1 MSQPSTRSGRGGGC
15 AAVGYD
21 VGAPPAAGHAAER
34 DVAEPG
40 GQVRITT
47 HAVHVRAEPQRGA
60 PLPGR
65 PTASWIPAL
74 TAYCARDTA
83 RTLRSVRRRSG
94 GARCRPANVCRA
106 GTPRERDGGLG
117 SALPP
122 PRGPS
127 TANEE

>member
-47 HAVHVRAEPQRGA
+47 HAVRVRAEPKRGA
-60 PLPGR
+60 PLPDGRPLPGCQRSR
-65 PTASWIPAL
+65 PTARA
-74 TAYCARDTA
+74 
-83 RTLRSVRRRSG
+83 TLRAPSVRF
-94 GARCRPANVCRA
+94 A
-106 GTPRERDGGLG
+106 GDREVPGVALQTCAVPVPHA
-117 SALPP
+117 SATV
-122 PRGPS
+122 G
-127 TANEE
+127 